1 MMWIFKDYLLDEE
14 EIEALKTSDDPEA
27 TNSSPFVEDEEVV
40 NEEEEEVANKQ
51 AFMFMMIC
59 FV

>member
-1 MMWIFKDYLLDEE
+1 LLDEE